1 MTPMPS
7 IQFGNDVISYQINYS
22 AKRKTLS
29 IQVDENGVT
38 VIAPKTASEEE
49 IQTIIKQK
57 VIWILKQQADFNEI
71 ENYENPR
78 KFLSGE
84 KLPYL
89 GRQYRLK
96 VHPEAIEKASFMYH
110 QGRFIAY
117 VPHHLAEDD
126 YRNTLYPLYKEWV
139 IQRGKLIASE
149 RIKRFQ
155 QVFPYTPKK
164 VIVKDQQQRWGS
176 CTANEQVLLNWH
188 IFLAP
193 MSAID
198 YVIAHE
204 LAHLKVMDH
213 SNAFWE
219 TLSMVYPEY
228 QVSKEWLRLN
238 GRKLYI

>member
-1 MTPMPS
+1 MPS
-7 IQFGNDVISYQINYS
+7 IQFGTDVISYQINYS
-22 AKRKTLS
+22 AKRKNLS

-49 IQTIIKQK
+49 IQSILKQK
-57 VIWILKQQADFNEI
+57 VIWILKQQAYFSEI
-71 ENYENPR
+71 EHYENPR

-96 VHPEAIEKASFMYH
+96 VHQEAIEKASFIYR

-117 VPHHLAEDD
+117 VPNHLPEDE
-126 YRNTLYPLYKEWV
+126 YRNTLYPLYKEWI
-139 IQRGKLIASE
+139 IQRGSLIAAE

-155 QVFPYTPKK
+155 QFYPYSPKK
-164 VIVKDQQQRWGS
+164 VIIKDQQQRWGS

-219 TLSMVYPEY
+219 TLAMVYPEY

>member
-1 MTPMPS
+1 MPF
-7 IQFGNDVISYQINYS
+7 IHFGTDVISYQITYS
-22 AKRKTLS
+22 TKRKSLA

-38 VIAPKTASEEE
+38 VVAPATTSIDQIES
-49 IQTIIKQK
+49 IVNQK
-57 VIWILKQQADFNEI
+57 ATWILKKQADFNEI
-71 ENYENPR
+71 NNYENPR

-96 VHPEAIEKASFMYH
+96 VHQDIVEKATFTYH

-117 VPHHLAEDD
+117 VPNYLSGDD
-126 YRNTLYPLYKEWV
+126 YRNTLYPLYKEWI
-139 IQRGKLIASE
+139 IQRANSIAAE

-155 QVFPYTPKK
+155 QVFPYAPKK

-176 CTANEQVLLNWH
+176 CTANDQVLLNWH

-219 TLSMVYPEY
+219 TLAMVYPEY

>member
-1 MTPMPS
+1 MTPLPS
-7 IQFGNDVISYQINYS
+7 IHLGSDVISYQINYS
-22 AKRKTLS
+22 EKRKTLS
-29 IQVDENGVT
+29 IQVNENGVT
-38 VIAPKTASEEE
+38 VIAPNTATEED
-49 IQTIIKQK
+49 IQSIIKQK
-57 VIWILKQQADFNEI
+57 VAWILKQLAYFSEI
-71 ENYENPR
+71 EQYETPR

-96 VHPEAIEKASFMYH
+96 IYQQDSEKVTFSYR

-117 VPHHLAEDD
+117 VPKQLSEND
-126 YRNTLYPLYKEWV
+126 YREVLYPLYKEWV
-139 IQRGKLIASE
+139 IQRGNLITAE

-155 QVFPYTPKK
+155 QIFPYNPKK
-164 VIVKDQQQRWGS
+164 VIVRDHQQRWGS
-176 CTANEQVLLNWH
+176 CTASEQVLLNWH

-204 LAHLKVMDH
+204 LVHLKVMDH

-219 TLSMVYPEY
+219 TLAMVYPEY
-228 QVSKEWLRLN
+228 QASKEWLRLN

>member
-1 MTPMPS
+1 MPS
-7 IQFGNDVISYQINYS
+7 IQFGSNVISYQIKYS
-22 AKRKTLS
+22 AKRKKLS
-29 IQVDENGVT
+29 IQVDENGVM
-38 VIAPKTASEEE
+38 VIAPNTASEEQ
-49 IQTIIKQK
+49 IQSIIKQK
-57 VIWILKQQADFNEI
+57 ALWILKQQADFHEMM
-71 ENYENPR
+71 NYENPR

-96 VHPEAIEKASFMYH
+96 VQKEAIEKASFTYH
-110 QGRFIAY
+110 QGRFVAH
-117 VPHHLAEDD
+117 VPLHLLEDD
-126 YRNTLYPLYKEWV
+126 YRKTLYPLYKEWV
-139 IQRGKLIASE
+139 IQKGNSIALE
-149 RIKRFQ
+149 RIKKFQ
-155 QVFPYTPKK
+155 QIFPYTPKK
-164 VIVKDQQQRWGS
+164 VMVKDQQQRWGS
-176 CTANEQVLLNWH
+176 CTANEQILLNWH

-219 TLSMVYPEY
+219 TLSTIYPEY
-228 QVSKEWLRLN
+228 EVSKEWLRLN